1 MMIAD
6 SGLAGKVFAELKR
19 LTGVAQ
25 TITIQCGTRIARLD
39 TALEASFHS
48 RQLRIGSPQ
57 ESAAFDCDLEIACR
71 VACLLLGFSAL
82 MAVPSPATSAA
93 APRALREYRLRLYH
107 THTGES
113 LDVVFRRG
121 DSYIPEA
128 LAQLNYHLRDHR
140 TGDVEDFDARLF
152 DLLADLAETVGRP
165 GGIMEV
171 ICGYRAPGTNALLR
185 QHSSGVAEQSLH
197 MQGMAIDI
205 RMPGIKTSVLRDAAL
220 ALQRGGVGY
229 YPGSDFVHIDVGR
242 VRSW

>member
-1 MMIAD
+1 MMAT
-6 SGLAGKVFAELKR
+6 SRLPGK
-19 LTGVAQ
+19 
-25 TITIQCGTRIARLD
+25 
-39 TALEASFHS
+39 
-48 RQLRIGSPQ
+48 
-57 ESAAFDCDLEIACR
+57 IACL
-71 VACLLLGFSAL
+71 VLGFSAFV
-82 MAVPSPATSAA
+82 AVPPPATSAA

-107 THTGES
+107 THTRES

-121 DSYIPEA
+121 DSYVPEA

-140 TGDVEDFDARLF
+140 TGEVEEFDARLF

-197 MQGMAIDI
+197 LQGMAIDI
-205 RMPGIKTSVLRDAAL
+205 RMRGIKTSVLRDAAL

-229 YPGSDFVHIDVGR
+229 YPGSDFVHVDVGR

>member
-1 MMIAD
+1 LTAT
-6 SGLAGKVFAELKR
+6 SR
-19 LTGVAQ
+19 LPG
-25 TITIQCGTRIARLD
+25 RI
-39 TALEASFHS
+39 
-48 RQLRIGSPQ
+48 
-57 ESAAFDCDLEIACR
+57 
-71 VACLLLGFSAL
+71 ACLLLGFSAL
-82 MAVPSPATSAA
+82 LAVPAPATGAA

-107 THTGES
+107 THTRES

-121 DSYIPEA
+121 DSYVPEA

-140 TGDVEDFDARLF
+140 TGEVEEFDARLF

-197 MQGMAIDI
+197 LQGMAIDI
-205 RMPGIKTSVLRDAAL
+205 RMRGIKTSVLRDAAL

-229 YPGSDFVHIDVGR
+229 YPGSDFVHVDVGR